1 MKQIGLVLVSL
12 ILLFSMTAV
21 SYAEGYQRGGRGGGD
36 MQLLN
41 QGIACLTGEG
51 AEQNYEKALEIFQ
64 QAYEANN
71 KKAARYLGMI
81 YEQGLGVEQ
90 DYVKAA
96 EYYSIGIENG
106 DLTSSYYLGLLY
118 EKGLGIEQN
127 YEKAA
132 ELFASI
138 AGSDN
143 KSATGY

>member
-1 MKQIGLVLVSL
+1 MKQIGLVLLSL
-12 ILLFSMTAV
+12 VLLFSITTV
-21 SYAEGYQRGGRGGGD
+21 SFAEGNQRSGRGSGD

-41 QGIACLTGEG
+41 QGIAYLTGEG

-64 QAYEANN
+64 QAYETNN

-106 DLTSSYYLGLLY
+106 DLTSY
-118 EKGLGIEQN
+118 
-127 YEKAA
+127 
-132 ELFASI
+132 
-138 AGSDN
+138 
-143 KSATGY
+143 